1 MRTPEP
7 AFLRGWG
14 LSIALAL
21 GVALLAAGLRFDAAD
36 RLPLD
41 WDEYVTLRAAYVY
54 AGHFETGRFESI
66 PGVRIN
72 NEHPPA
78 AKIAYGLR
86 LQGLERPP
94 IPPFVRGGQ
103 PVPEALRENV
113 RALRRTAAVAGAA
126 EAGALALLQPGAGLW
141 MAVQSYH
148 TRYTA
153 EILLEAAAGFF
164 AVWAVVLFSLAW
176 QPRAPCQDA
185 ELRWLPLLLSA
196 AALGLA
202 AASKYMYGL
211 PAVFLLPF
219 LLARAPRAGPTAAF
233 VAVGAATFI
242 AAHPGLWSQP
252 WRLITPALTFHREF
266 AAEYSGAW
274 WHPLALMG
282 HISYDDSH
290 GSLFEFGSIL
300 DRGFLFFAVLG
311 LPRTAARQPVWFA
324 WALVSVI
331 FLLVWPTKWA
341 HYQLLAIPPLA
352 MCASSGAGTLFA
364 RLRSLGREG
373 AVQS

>member
-1 MRTPEP
+1 MRTSEP
-7 AFLRGWG
+7 AFSRGWG
-14 LSIALAL
+14 LSVALAL

-54 AGHFETGRFESI
+54 AGHFEAGRFAAI
-66 PGVRIN
+66 PGVQIN

-86 LQGLERPP
+86 LQGVERPP
-94 IPPFVRGGQ
+94 IPPFRRGGQ
-103 PVPEALRENV
+103 PVPEPLRENV
-113 RALRRTAAVAGAA
+113 QTLRRMAAVAGAA

-176 QPRAPCQDA
+176 QPREPSRDA

-211 PAVFLLPF
+211 PVVFLLPF

-252 WRLITPALTFHREF
+252 WPFITQTLAFHRQF
-266 AAEYSGAW
+266 ATEYAAPW

-282 HISYDDSH
+282 HISYDASH

-300 DRGFLFFAVLG
+300 DRAFLLFAVLG
-311 LPRTAARQPVWFA
+311 LPRTAARQPLWFT
-324 WALVSVI
+324 WALVSVA
-331 FLLVWPTKWA
+331 FLLIWPTKWA
-341 HYQLLAIPPLA
+341 HYQLLAVPPLA
-352 MCASSGAGTLFA
+352 MCASSGVGTLFST
-364 RLRSLGREG
+364 LRSRSLETG
-373 AVQS
+373 VKP